1 MKYAVAAIAGL
12 AVLSGCATFGG
23 DMVVRV
29 SGRVPTG
36 QSDDGGL
43 GCELSMLGESGN
55 VVSSKPVGRVF
66 SVPMMVVAGPE
77 PKGYHFIV
85 QCRDGQRFESNVVQI
100 SSQRSYARHLDLG
113 ELQAR

>member
-29 SGRVPTG
+29 SGRVPTD
-36 QSDDGGL
+36 QSDDGAL

-77 PKGYHFIV
+77 PKGYLFIV
-85 QCRDGQRFESNVVQI
+85 QCRDGQRFESSVVQI
-100 SSQRSYARHLDLG
+100 SSQRSYARRLDLG